1 MRILI
6 NASGQKIGG
15 GIQVSLSI
23 IRHLQKLDGIDVIYV
38 ISKQVYLE
46 LTKEEQSMENILCG
60 RKSILGNVFLLKK
73 IENYFKPEVAISI
86 FGPTL
91 WKPKCKH
98 ICGFAIPHYIYESE
112 SPFFQRIS
120 FLNKLK
126 HKIFKRTKI
135 YLFKRNSDFLY
146 SETFESSKR
155 IQRITNKECRTIPNT
170 LNQEFLKF
178 QPEYHPPLDEINI
191 LVVAAN
197 YPHKNLSILKE
208 VSKKLKEESIDFK
221 IHLTIDEKS
230 YKNGFS
236 RDPVFINHGKLSL
249 NSLAKLY
256 QKGHLLLFPTLLEC
270 FSATYLEA
278 SYFKIPILTSDLPFA
293 HTICEKNVKYFN
305 PLDPSSIVNEITEL
319 LRKEDEFEN
328 YSRLS
333 HKIYQESL
341 DSNKRVKLL
350 IEYAKEVK

>member
-1 MRILI
+1 M
-6 NASGQKIGG
+6 
-15 GIQVSLSI
+15 
-23 IRHLQKLDGIDVIYV
+23 
-38 ISKQVYLE
+38 
-46 LTKEEQSMENILCG
+46 
-60 RKSILGNVFLLKK
+60 
-73 IENYFKPEVAISI
+73 
-86 FGPTL
+86 
-91 WKPKCKH
+91 
-98 ICGFAIPHYIYESE
+98 
-112 SPFFQRIS
+112 
-120 FLNKLK
+120 
-126 HKIFKRTKI
+126 
-135 YLFKRNSDFLY
+135 
-146 SETFESSKR
+146 
-155 IQRITNKECRTIPNT
+155 
-170 LNQEFLKF
+170 
-178 QPEYHPPLDEINI
+178 
-191 LVVAAN
+191 VVAAN